1 MRKRHLIQL
10 LLILCTLIFIF
21 PTMVSANIHS
31 IIQGMEKSYQRQMSS
46 INDITIVQEM
56 KGGFF
61 SVEST
66 IYQKK
71 SRVNGQEVFKSRS
84 ETSVMGMDNVTIFDG
99 EYTWSIDPETGEVKK
114 EKAVFDPL
122 QPWKM
127 FKPEKMEYLGEEKVD
142 NKDAYKVQLNDAIWM
157 MGKED
162 LANSGMQEED
172 SEVEMYSI
180 YWIDKKDYVPL
191 KSRNFIKTTTIEDG
205 KPVVMDMVTD
215 VDFLDYRLIESMLI
229 SHRMVVNT
237 QIDVDDPSL
246 SQQEKEEAKAFMS
259 AMGGMGNMEFTVKSV
274 EVNKGLSDDLFD
286 GTKLEPGEPMFGGSP
301 SESESPGMQLPGG
314 DKEFSQEDLESMME
328 SFQEM
333 MQDMAPNN

>member
-1 MRKRHLIQL
+1 MRKRYLIQL

-21 PTMVSANIHS
+21 PILASANINS
-31 IIQGMEKSYQRQMSS
+31 VIQGMEKSYQRQMSS

-61 SVEST
+61 SVESI

-84 ETSVMGMDNVTIFDG
+84 ETTVMGMNSVTIFDG
-99 EYTWSIDPETGEVKK
+99 EYTWSVDPKTGEVKK
-114 EKAVFDPL
+114 EKVAFDPL

-127 FKPEKMEYLGEEKVD
+127 FKPDKMEYLGEEMVD
-142 NKDAYKVQLNDAIWM
+142 NKEAYKVQLNDAIWM

-172 SEVEMYSI
+172 SEVEMHSI

-191 KSRNFIKTTTIEDG
+191 KSRNFIKITTIEDD

-215 VDFLDYRLIESMLI
+215 VDFLDYRQIGSMLI
-229 SHRMVVNT
+229 SHRMVINN
-237 QIDVDDPSL
+237 QMEIDDPSL
-246 SQQEKEEAKAFMS
+246 SQKEKEEARTFMS

-274 EVNKGLSDDLFD
+274 EVNKGLSDALFD
-286 GTKLEPGEPMFGGSP
+286 GTKLEPGEPMFG
-301 SESESPGMQLPGG
+301 ESSTESQDMQMPGG
-314 DKEFSQEDLESMME
+314 DKEFSQEDLESIME

-333 MQDMAPNN
+333 MENMAPNN